1 MVYNFL
7 DKKSTLLAGKS
18 ISDGAINTENIS
30 NKKLGEEL
38 HKPVIEKSWERKT
51 TLTFYRQYLG
61 FCDFC
66 DMQLMSK
73 FYKGFRFLLCVINTF
88 SKYAW
93 VMPLKDK
100 REITITNPFQ
110 KKFKWIKMQT
120 K

>member
-1 MVYNFL
+1 MEQLTLRISQTKSQVKNYTNQL
-7 DKKSTLLAGKS
+7 LKKVEKGRLHSPF
-18 ISDGAINTENIS
+18 IDNIQGA
-30 NKKLGEEL
+30 
-38 HKPVIEKSWERKT
+38 
-51 TLTFYRQYLG
+51 
-61 FCDFC
+61 DFC

-110 KKFKWIKMQT
+110 KKFK
-120 K
+120 